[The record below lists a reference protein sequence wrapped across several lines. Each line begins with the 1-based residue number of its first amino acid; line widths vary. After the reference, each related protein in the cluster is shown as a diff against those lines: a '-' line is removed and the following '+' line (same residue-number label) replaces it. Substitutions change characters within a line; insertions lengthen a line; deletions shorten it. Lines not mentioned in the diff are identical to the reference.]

1 MLNEVLDEDVERKK
15 TNSDSWNILLCESGS
30 YASRASHASFASLSL
45 FQLSRSFYSMLVYKW
60 ENEISLMHNPFILL
74 FPYTVSGNLQWP

>member
-1 MLNEVLDEDVERKK
+1 MLNEVLDEDVESQK
-15 TNSDSWNILLCESGS
+15 TLTVEIDY
-30 YASRASHASFASLSL
+30 YASLGVMRVMQVLRVSL

-74 FPYTVSGNLQWP
+74 FPYTVSGNLQ